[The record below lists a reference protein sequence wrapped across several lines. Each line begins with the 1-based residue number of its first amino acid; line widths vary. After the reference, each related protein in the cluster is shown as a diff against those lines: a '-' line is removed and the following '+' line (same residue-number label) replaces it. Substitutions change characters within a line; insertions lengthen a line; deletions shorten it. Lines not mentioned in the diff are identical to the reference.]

1 MSTQADYEGVLEFW
15 FGALDA
21 RGVASEARSRA
32 WFEKNDAFD
41 REIEQ
46 RFGALHAALARGE
59 RDDWLSSTRGALAAV
74 IVLDQFS
81 RNMFRNTK
89 RMFESDPRA
98 LAIAAALVERGQ
110 DHKLAF
116 DERGFLYMPFMHSE
130 KLADQERCV
139 TLFQS
144 FRDEHVGDLRERCQ
158 YSLGYAERHLEIIRR
173 FGRFPHRNAI
183 LGRESTPEEIEF
195 LKQPGS
201 SF

>member
-1 MSTQADYEGVLEFW
+1 MAAQGYEAVLEFW
-15 FGALDA
+15 FGPLDE
-21 RGVASEARSRA
+21 RGVATQEKSKS

-41 REIEQ
+41 REIEA

-59 RDDWLSSTRGALAAV
+59 REDWLSSTRGSLATV

-89 RMFESDPRA
+89 QMFASDPRA
-98 LAIAAALVERGQ
+98 LAVATSLVERGA
-110 DHKLAF
+110 DRELAF
-116 DERGFLYMPFMHSE
+116 AERGFVYMPFMHSE
-130 KLADQERCV
+130 RLSDQERCV
-139 TLFQS
+139 ELFRT
-144 FRDEHVGDLRERCQ
+144 FRDEHQGELRDICQ
-158 YSLGYAERHLEIIRR
+158 YSLGYAERHRDIIQR

-183 LGRESTPEEIEF
+183 LGRESTPEELEF

>member
-1 MSTQADYEGVLEFW
+1 MPTHDYEDVLEFW
-15 FGALDA
+15 FGPLDA
-21 RGVASEARSRA
+21 RGVATEAKSRT

-41 REIEQ
+41 REIEE

-59 RDDWLSSTRGALAAV
+59 NEAWLSSARGSLATV

-89 RMFESDPRA
+89 QMFDSDPRA
-98 LAIAAALVERGQ
+98 LSVATALVARGE
-110 DHKLAF
+110 DRKLAF
-116 DERGFLYMPFMHSE
+116 AERGFVYMPFMHSE
-130 KLADQERCV
+130 RLSDQERCV
-139 TLFQS
+139 ELFRT
-144 FRDEHVGDLRERCQ
+144 FRDEHVGELRDNCQ
-158 YSLGYAERHLEIIRR
+158 YSLGYAERHRDIIQR

-183 LGRESTPEEIEF
+183 LGRESTPEELEF

>member
-15 FGALDA
+15 FGPLDA
-21 RGVASEARSRA
+21 RGVASEAKSRA
-32 WFEKNDAFD
+32 WFEKNASFD

-46 RFGALHAALARGE
+46 RFGALHAELARGE
-59 RDDWLSSTRGALAAV
+59 KEEWLSSSRGSLAAV

-89 RMFESDPRA
+89 QMFESDPRA
-98 LAIAAALVERGQ
+98 LAIATALVDSGQ
-110 DHKLAF
+110 DRKLAF
-116 DERGFLYMPFMHSE
+116 TERGFVYMPFMHSE
-130 KLADQERCV
+130 RLEDQDRCV
-139 TLFQS
+139 ALFQS
-144 FRDEHVGDLRERCQ
+144 LRDEHVGELRERCQ
-158 YSLGYAERHLEIIRR
+158 DNLGYAERHRDIIRR

-183 LGRESTPEEIEF
+183 LGRESTPEELEF

>member
-1 MSTQADYEGVLEFW
+1 MSTAADYERVLEFW
-15 FGALDA
+15 FGPLDA
-21 RGVASEARSRA
+21 RGCASQAKSRA
-32 WFEKNDAFD
+32 WFEKNEPFD

-46 RFGALHAALARGE
+46 RFGALHAVLARGE
-59 RDDWLSSTRGALAAV
+59 KEDWHASARGALAAV

-89 RMFESDPRA
+89 QMFESDPRA
-98 LAIAAALVERGQ
+98 LSIATALVDRGA
-110 DHKLAF
+110 DRKLAF
-116 DERGFLYMPFMHSE
+116 DERGFVYMPFMHSE

-139 TLFQS
+139 ELFRT
-144 FRDEHVGDLRERCQ
+144 FRDEHIGDLRERCQ
-158 YSLGYAERHLEIIRR
+158 YSLGYAERHRDIVRR

-183 LGRESTPEEIEF
+183 LERESTPEELEF